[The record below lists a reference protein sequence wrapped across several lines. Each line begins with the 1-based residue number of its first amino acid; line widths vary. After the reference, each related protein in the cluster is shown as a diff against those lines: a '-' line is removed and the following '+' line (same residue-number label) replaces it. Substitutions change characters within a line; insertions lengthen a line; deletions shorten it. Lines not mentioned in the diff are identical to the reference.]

1 MEEQPDW
8 IASTKEYSL
17 AVWAAAAA
25 VVVIIVVLLFVF
37 FGGSE
42 KPEQAREWKPDM
54 QSSGGSATAMPKSDV
69 VHVPPAPKIK
79 AVTPAAPMAP
89 PPVEKSVT
97 VAAPVQPKEVPV
109 ARPDPVTKPG
119 TVTRSALPA
128 VSKPAPAKESAVP
141 AGYYVQVGAFQDKA
155 HAAALAKTFTGLNVH
170 LSSRPNGLTGVWIG
184 PYSTR
189 KAAEKSRDE
198 MVKAVKLK
206 GFIVQ
211 QA

>member
-54 QSSGGSATAMPKSDV
+54 QSSGDSATAMPKSDV

-79 AVTPAAPMAP
+79 AVTPTAPMAP
-89 PPVEKSVT
+89 PPAEKSAP
-97 VAAPVQPKEVPV
+97 VAAPVQPKETPV
-109 ARPDPVTKPG
+109 AKPG
-119 TVTRSALPA
+119 NITRPSLPA

-170 LSSRPNGLTGVWIG
+170 LSSRPNGLTGVWVG

-198 MVKAVKLK
+198 MVKAGKLK

-211 QA
+211 QT